1 MNTLLTLWSDNTAL
15 SAAVWLLLGM
25 TLLYAGRQPAH
36 RILLSVGHGLRHT
49 LRMASRALSQLEHQL
64 TARNREVLLAAARND
79 AERRIEREFTRIQ
92 ALVARDLSGYP
103 ALHRQIGES
112 IERIETS
119 YRDSSESAPL
129 PPAWGDVVNTIAAL
143 PSHGDPAV
151 ARILSNIQDAVQDTH
166 KETLKAWQS
175 SADKRHKLLAQMQ
188 PEWRTLNSK
197 ADDVGRTLEALDART
212 HQLDKQMQ
220 HYEDIRR
227 GEDAAVRS
235 LTSSSLTQFFIAGLV
250 LTIALL
256 GGLINFQ
263 LIAMPMSE
271 MVGGTSY
278 IGAVKT
284 SDIAAM
290 VIILIEIAMGLFL
303 LESLRITRLFP
314 IISSMDDKM
323 RRRMMIISLTILC
336 ILAGIEASLA
346 YMRDLLALDK
356 EALQQ
361 SLMMSTGAGVAAS
374 HAEFRWIPS
383 LGQMI
388 MGFILPFALAFIA
401 IPLESF
407 IHSLRTVLG
416 LLLVAVLRTLAIVS
430 RLSGNLLAQTSVMLT
445 HAYDLLIMLPL
456 SIERLLRRKAVA
468 QQQTTDEIAA
478 LIPDVEAEPALEAP
492 RKSRR
497 SKRSATDN
505 SNDTST
511 STTDDSSALAV

>member
-1 MNTLLTLWSDNTAL
+1 
-15 SAAVWLLLGM
+15 
-25 TLLYAGRQPAH
+25 
-36 RILLSVGHGLRHT
+36 
-49 LRMASRALSQLEHQL
+49 
-64 TARNREVLLAAARND
+64 
-79 AERRIEREFTRIQ
+79 
-92 ALVARDLSGYP
+92 
-103 ALHRQIGES
+103 
-112 IERIETS
+112 
-119 YRDSSESAPL
+119 
-129 PPAWGDVVNTIAAL
+129 
-143 PSHGDPAV
+143 
-151 ARILSNIQDAVQDTH
+151 
-166 KETLKAWQS
+166 
-175 SADKRHKLLAQMQ
+175 
-188 PEWRTLNSK
+188 
-197 ADDVGRTLEALDART
+197 
-212 HQLDKQMQ
+212 
-220 HYEDIRR
+220 
-227 GEDAAVRS
+227 
-235 LTSSSLTQFFIAGLV
+235 
-250 LTIALL
+250 
-256 GGLINFQ
+256 
-263 LIAMPMSE
+263 
-271 MVGGTSY
+271 
-278 IGAVKT
+278 
-284 SDIAAM
+284 
-290 VIILIEIAMGLFL
+290 MGLFL

-456 SIERLLRRKAVA
+456 GIERLLRRKAVA